1 VQANINFSM
10 EIGHFT
16 PGPNGD
22 GDAFE
27 APCFSGP
34 TVPGCIGADADFDG
48 TSYLRDWPDGTRANA
63 TSIGITSV
71 AGGLIGPLSM
81 SDDTRNYDQP
91 FPIVQFETTVSASEA
106 LCQPNGIGCVVSPTG
121 AKFYPFYALAGGIAD
136 AEGSCSLLF
145 GSFRGQ
151 DIDNFGS
158 DAQYGAPNLS
168 WFFGQNTSGPV
179 GNPCTPQLGQ

>member
-1 VQANINFSM
+1 MPWAVLQANINFSM

-106 LCQPNGIGCVVSPTG
+106 LCQRDGVGCTVPPAG
-121 AKFYPFYALAGGIAD
+121 AKFYPFFALIGGQGD
-136 AEGSCSLLF
+136 
-145 GSFRGQ
+145 
-151 DIDNFGS
+151 D
-158 DAQYGAPNLS
+158 
-168 WFFGQNTSGPV
+168 
-179 GNPCTPQLGQ
+179 